1 MNDQGNHKGQSRE
14 NKGKQGVREVQ
25 GVIEG
30 RINEIIKGYSREIGK
45 ENEVNDQRNYKR
57 IREEI
62 RNESRDF
69 QGK

>member
-1 MNDQGNHKGQSRE
+1 MMHWSHIFRWHVSDIIPEGLQGQSRE

-45 ENEVNDQRNYKR
+45 DN
-57 IREEI
+57 
-62 RNESRDF
+62 
-69 QGK
+69 